1 MRRVLWW
8 VVGTLLIL
16 SLACT
21 VRIPGINLD
30 LDSVEGS
37 GNVVEETREV
47 GAFSQIRLEGT
58 GNLVVEQGES
68 TSLRIEAEDNFMEYI
83 DSEVENDTLV
93 IGWEEGTIPITSER
107 IFYYVTVEDLEALTL
122 SGAGNVEV
130 AALETGA
137 LRINL
142 NGTGDLDFDDLTA
155 ETLDVELSGAG
166 SLSISGS
173 VDEQEIDL
181 NAAGDYDARAL
192 ESRIA
197 AVTINGVGSAT
208 VWVTEELIASI
219 NGAGSIRYL
228 GDPDVEPNINGV
240 GNIEP
245 LGE

>member
-47 GAFSQIRLEGT
+47 GAFSKIRLEGT

-83 DSEVENDTLV
+83 DSEVEDDTLI